1 VTTAAVEPSTSDF
14 YCHQAIPGLA
24 PIKVV
29 TENED
34 VLAFEHTN
42 PAYPVHV
49 VVVPKEHTPS
59 LLDLGEGGEE
69 LLAKVMRVVREVAA
83 MVKDEHGSASIT
95 TNVGLYQESQH
106 LHFHVYH
113 RGETDEQ
120 ILETYGHHDD

>member
-1 VTTAAVEPSTSDF
+1 VTTAAVASSISDF
-14 YCHQAIPGLA
+14 YCHQAIPGLT
-24 PIKVV
+24 PVKVV
-29 TENED
+29 AETED

-59 LLDLGEGGEE
+59 LLDLGDRGED
-69 LLAKVMRVVREVAA
+69 LLAKVMEVVRQVAA
-83 MVKDEHGSASIT
+83 QVKDEHGAASIT

-113 RGETDEQ
+113 RGESKEQ
-120 ILETYGHHDD
+120 ILAMYGHHDG

>member
-1 VTTAAVEPSTSDF
+1 VTTAAAAISDF
-14 YCHQAIPGLA
+14 YCHQAIPGLV

-29 TENED
+29 AETET

-42 PAYPVHV
+42 PAHPVHI

-59 LLDLGEGGEE
+59 LIDLGNGGQT
-69 LLAKVMRVVREVAA
+69 LLAEVMRVVSMVAA
-83 MVKDEHGSASIT
+83 QVKEELGAASVT

-113 RGETDEQ
+113 RGESEKE
-120 ILETYGHHDD
+120 ILAMYGHHDG